1 MYINESLL
9 YNKTTGELI
18 GLCDIGDINNYL
30 LYLEE
35 VDLCLCLKH
44 LEEKLFE
51 AVLDAIF

>member
-44 LEEKLFE
+44 LEKKLFE
-51 AVLDAIF
+51 AVLAAIF